1 MLFAT
6 YKVYTMKENI
16 LKDKSFLFAIR
27 IVELYKYLKSS
38 QNEYVLSKQILRSG
52 TSVGA
57 AIREAEHAEST
68 KDFLH
73 KLNIGLKEANET
85 KYWLE
90 LLLATKIIEEKM
102 FQSLISDCDEILK
115 LLVSSIKTLKIKID
129 KY

>member
-38 QNEYVLSKQILRSG
+38 QNEFVLSKQILRSG

-102 FQSLISDCDEILK
+102 FQSIILDCDELLK

-129 KY
+129 KL

>member
-38 QNEYVLSKQILRSG
+38 QNEFVLSKQILRSG

-102 FQSLISDCDEILK
+102 FQSIILDCDEILK

-129 KY
+129 KL

>member
-38 QNEYVLSKQILRSG
+38 QNEFVLSKQILRSG

-102 FQSLISDCDEILK
+102 FQSIILDCDEILK
-115 LLVSSIKTLKIKID
+115 LLVTSIKTLKIKID
-129 KY
+129 KL

>member
-102 FQSLISDCDEILK
+102 FQSLILDCDEILK

-129 KY
+129 KL